1 MSIGENL
8 NPIKTLDKDTVWRLL
23 AEHPFGR
30 LAVEAAGL
38 VDIFPVNYVVHQHKL
53 YFRTAQGSK
62 LSSLIVNDQVAFE
75 IDEVSEEHVVRSVV
89 VHGKARRLETRA
101 EIDAAEEL
109 PLKPWAP
116 TLKYN
121 FVVIDVETAT
131 GREFTIA
138 DEPEHHPS

>member
-8 NPIKTLDKDTVWRLL
+8 NPVKTLDKDTVWQLL
-23 AEHPFGR
+23 EQHPFGR

-38 VDIFPVNYVVHQHKL
+38 VDIFPVNYVVHHRKL

-75 IDEVSEEHVVRSVV
+75 IDEVSEDHVVRSVV

-121 FVVIDVETAT
+121 FVVIDVEHAT
-131 GREFTIA
+131 GREFTIGE
-138 DEPEHHPS
+138 EPERYPS

>member
-1 MSIGENL
+1 MRPGRRGGMRRAGGWKTGSMSIGENL
-8 NPIKTLDKDTVWRLL
+8 SPIRTLDRDTVWQLL
-23 AEHPFGR
+23 EQHPYGR

-89 VHGKARRLETRA
+89 VHGKAQIGRA
-101 EIDAAEEL
+101 HI
-109 PLKPWAP
+109 
-116 TLKYN
+116 
-121 FVVIDVETAT
+121 
-131 GREFTIA
+131 
-138 DEPEHHPS
+138 

>member
-1 MSIGENL
+1 
-8 NPIKTLDKDTVWRLL
+8 
-23 AEHPFGR
+23 
-30 LAVEAAGL
+30 
-38 VDIFPVNYVVHQHKL
+38 
-53 YFRTAQGSK
+53 
-62 LSSLIVNDQVAFE
+62 
-75 IDEVSEEHVVRSVV
+75 VRSVV

>member
-1 MSIGENL
+1 MSIGDDL
-8 NPIKTLDKDTVWRLL
+8 NPVRNLDKDTVWRLL
-23 AEHPFGR
+23 AEHPYGR

-38 VDIFPVNYVVHQHKL
+38 VDIFPVNHVVHQHKL

-75 IDEVSEEHVVRSVV
+75 IDEVTPANVVRSVV

-101 EIDAAEEL
+101 EIEAAEAL
-109 PLKPWAP
+109 PLRSWAP
-116 TLKYN
+116 ALKYN
-121 FVVIDVETAT
+121 CVVIDVETAT

-138 DEPEHHPS
+138 DEPEHDPF

>member
-1 MSIGENL
+1 MSIGDNL
-8 NPIKTLDKDTVWRLL
+8 NPIKTLDKDTVWQLL
-23 AEHPFGR
+23 GEHPFGR

-38 VDIFPVNYVVHQHKL
+38 VDIFPVNYVAHQHKL

-75 IDEVSEEHVVRSVV
+75 IDEVTDDDVVRSVV
-89 VHGKARRLETRA
+89 VHGRARRLETRA
-101 EIDAAEEL
+101 EIEAAEEL

-138 DEPEHHPS
+138 EEPEHYPS

>member
-1 MSIGENL
+1 MTIGENL
-8 NPIKTLDKDTVWRLL
+8 NPIKTLDKDTVWKLL
-23 AEHPFGR
+23 DEHPFGR

-75 IDEVSEEHVVRSVV
+75 IDEVSEDDVVRSVV
-89 VHGKARRLETRA
+89 VHGRARRLETRA

-109 PLKPWAP
+109 PLRPWAP